1 MYGRSRKRCQLAY
14 DMCSSLVEQLIILEE
29 TTPLPRPTVAV
40 AVTVSAAALVTY
52 RPTSVMYVIHPY

>member
-40 AVTVSAAALVTY
+40 TVSAAALVTY